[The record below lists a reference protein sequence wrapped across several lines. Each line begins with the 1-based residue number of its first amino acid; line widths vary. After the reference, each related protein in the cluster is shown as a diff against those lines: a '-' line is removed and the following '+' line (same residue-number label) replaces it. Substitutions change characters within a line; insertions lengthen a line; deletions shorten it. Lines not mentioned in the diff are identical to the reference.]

1 MCRVSCRVSNE
12 SFSWFALQ
20 TRQYL
25 FCREKDSFG
34 TASESYL
41 HGLVSRY
48 SQIIDNLSVVVVF
61 GSVYPMII
69 PAGFLAIMGRTFA
82 DGRLV
87 RKVSSACPNVVL
99 LPLCRALCLTA
110 WGLLH
115 GAQALADG
123 SHARWIPQD
132 ARGLPSSA
140 VVLMLVLYSLFL
152 AFFFGLGM
160 LPSVLYACPAAVCLR
175 CVSHTLGVRYWLFLL
190 PITLLGLIAIK
201 FQLPEK
207 VGQCCAHVSSAAN
220 ARPPAPMPARS
231 ASSRRRADDD
241 GGLGY
246 RQLSAEELAKGAMT
260 EPIDAPTG
268 FARSRSGSDGSLT
281 GVGGRLLVGSRYC
294 VAMDGCLG
302 RCFFGQ

>member
-1 MCRVSCRVSNE
+1 MCRASCGVSNE

-99 LPLCRALCLTA
+99 LPLVPCVVLDSTGLVAWRAGLGRRKPCSMDSTGRPRPAKQCRSAHACVVLPVSGLFLRTWHAPQRVVRLPCCRLLAMCLT
-110 WGLLH
+110 H
-115 GAQALADG
+115 PRCQVLAV
-123 SHARWIPQD
+123 SVAHH
-132 ARGLPSSA
+132 
-140 VVLMLVLYSLFL
+140 VV
-152 AFFFGLGM
+152 G
-160 LPSVLYACPAAVCLR
+160 P
-175 CVSHTLGVRYWLFLL
+175 HRYQV
-190 PITLLGLIAIK
+190 P
-201 FQLPEK
+201 
-207 VGQCCAHVSSAAN
+207 
-220 ARPPAPMPARS
+220 
-231 ASSRRRADDD
+231 
-241 GGLGY
+241 
-246 RQLSAEELAKGAMT
+246 
-260 EPIDAPTG
+260 
-268 FARSRSGSDGSLT
+268 
-281 GVGGRLLVGSRYC
+281 
-294 VAMDGCLG
+294 VA
-302 RCFFGQ
+302 